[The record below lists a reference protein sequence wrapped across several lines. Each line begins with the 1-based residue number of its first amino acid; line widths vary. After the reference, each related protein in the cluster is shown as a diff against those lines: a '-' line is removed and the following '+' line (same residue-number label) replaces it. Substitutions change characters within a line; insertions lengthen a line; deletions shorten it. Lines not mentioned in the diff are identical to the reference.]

1 MRKKA
6 LVVAAIVSIVIAGCV
21 LSTGI
26 VKENRNKTEVK
37 DNQPSTSISEQVET
51 PETATSAE
59 SNIEIIEDE
68 TSISDDGLTSSN
80 AGGSSEPVE
89 VEITED
95 GVVADKPE
103 PYPDEYSQI
112 TQPEDS
118 ENNENNENS
127 AESGVIKGPDLSNDE
142 TSSSVET
149 PKTSVSID
157 ISPEEID
164 SSWDGVDTSKPDP
177 ITEEEKQAFI
187 DKVKSYGTT
196 LH

>member
-1 MRKKA
+1 MSKKINLA
-6 LVVAAIVSIVIAGCV
+6 LITIGIVIAGVV
-21 LSTGI
+21 LVTGI
-26 VKENRNKTEVK
+26 ARFNNRNKTEVK
-37 DNQPSTSISEQVET
+37 DNQTSTSISEQVET
-51 PETATSAE
+51 PESSETSAE
-59 SNIEIIEDE
+59 SDIEIIEDE

-103 PYPDEYSQI
+103 PYPDEYSLI
-112 TQPEDS
+112 TQPENSENS
-118 ENNENNENS
+118 ENN
-127 AESGVIKGPDLSNDE
+127 AESGDIKGPDLSNDE

-164 SSWDGVDTSKPDP
+164 SSWDGVDSNIESGHMSKED
-177 ITEEEKQAFI
+177 FI
-187 DKVKSYGTT
+187 KMVQESGTT

>member
-1 MRKKA
+1 MRKKINLA
-6 LVVAAIVSIVIAGCV
+6 LITIGIVIAGV
-21 LSTGI
+21 ALVTGI
-26 VKENRNKTEVK
+26 ARFNNRNKTEVK
-37 DNQPSTSISEQVET
+37 DNQTSTSISEQVET

-80 AGGSSEPVE
+80 AGGNSDPVE

-103 PYPDEYSQI
+103 PYPDEWSQI

-118 ENNENNENS
+118 ENSAENS
-127 AESGVIKGPDLSNDE
+127 AESGDIKDVGPTVDIENDPLINHDNILTADDLPS
-142 TSSSVET
+142 
-149 PKTSVSID
+149 
-157 ISPEEID
+157 
-164 SSWDGVDTSKPDP
+164 GQMSKED
-177 ITEEEKQAFI
+177 FI
-187 DKVKSYGTT
+187 KMVQESGTT

>member
-1 MRKKA
+1 MRKKIN
-6 LVVAAIVSIVIAGCV
+6 LVLITIGIVIAGVV
-21 LSTGI
+21 LVTGI
-26 VKENRNKTEVK
+26 ERFNNRNKTEVK
-37 DNQPSTSISEQVET
+37 DNQTSTSISEQVET

-68 TSISDDGLTSSN
+68 TSISDDDLTSSN

-103 PYPDEYSQI
+103 PYPDEYSLI

-118 ENNENNENS
+118 ENNEENS
-127 AESGVIKGPDLSNDE
+127 AESNETGIKDVGP
-142 TSSSVET
+142 
-149 PKTSVSID
+149 SID
-157 ISPEEID
+157 LND
-164 SSWDGVDTSKPDP
+164 PDEAAYFADEDD
-177 ITEEEKQAFI
+177 ILTELPPRCMTEDEF
-187 DKVKSYGTT
+187 VKMVQESGTT

>member
-1 MRKKA
+1 MKKKA
-6 LVVAAIVSIVIAGCV
+6 LVVAIVSIVIAGV
-21 LSTGI
+21 ALVTGI
-26 VKENRNKTEVK
+26 ARFNNRNKTEVK
-37 DNQPSTSISEQVET
+37 DNQTSTSISEQVET

-59 SNIEIIEDE
+59 SDIEIIEDE

-89 VEITED
+89 VEISDD

-118 ENNENNENS
+118 ENNEENN

>member
-1 MRKKA
+1 MRKKINLALITIGIVIVGVA
-6 LVVAAIVSIVIAGCV
+6 LV
-21 LSTGI
+21 TGI
-26 VKENRNKTEVK
+26 ARFNNRNKTEVK
-37 DNQPSTSISEQVET
+37 DNQTSTSISEQVET
-51 PETATSAE
+51 PESSATSD
-59 SNIEIIEDE
+59 IEVIEDE

-103 PYPDEYSQI
+103 PYPDEWSLI

-118 ENNENNENS
+118 ENNENS
-127 AESGVIKGPDLSNDE
+127 AESGDIEDVGNSINIVDE
-142 TSSSVET
+142 TEKTGLPDSV
-149 PKTSVSID
+149 KTELPS
-157 ISPEEID
+157 
-164 SSWDGVDTSKPDP
+164 GGN